1 MNEDKGSPE
10 GHGTGHFQEGQGISV
25 PGSASMGPINISF
38 PHVDSAYQHL
48 C

>member
-1 MNEDKGSPE
+1 MRTKVALKG
-10 GHGTGHFQEGQGISV
+10 TVQDTFKKDGISV